1 MASREY
7 LHPLAVRIWHW
18 VHGLAIVL
26 LVLTGFQ
33 LRFPDFFKLFG
44 TFKDAVNLHNF
55 FGFLVL
61 FDYFLWLGFYLARRE
76 LAKQYL
82 PTREDLT
89 IGIPQ
94 QANYY
99 FARYF
104 FGDPPPFEP
113 SPEAKFNSLQKT
125 AYFGI
130 MFVMLPLQIIS
141 GILLWDLKTF
151 HPIIERLGGV
161 RVVDAFH
168 IILAYVFAAFLLV
181 HLYLAT
187 LGHTFFSHFKA
198 MIVGYEEVE

>member
-7 LHPLAVRIWHW
+7 LHPLGVRIWHW

-33 LRFPDFFKLFG
+33 LRFPDVFKLFG
-44 TFKDAVNLHNF
+44 AFGDAVSVHNF

-82 PTREDLT
+82 PTREDLMV
-89 IGIPQ
+89 GIPR

-113 SPEAKFNSLQKT
+113 RPEAKFNSLQKT